1 MTRPEFTYDL
11 EQKWLKAL
19 RSGEYAQTTGTLC
32 RVGDGIDRVDK
43 KYCCL
48 GVLAEV
54 LVDEGVLPPESVG
67 LVDRSTD
74 SVHTTELPYDMAT
87 ARYGETHPLIK
98 WNDEL
103 RQNFNEIANGIANGS
118 VYTDRS

>member
-19 RSGEYAQTTGTLC
+19 RSGKYAQTTGTLC
-32 RVGDGIDRVDK
+32 KVSGTGDSLNK
-43 KYCCL
+43 SYCCL

-54 LVDEGVLPPESVG
+54 LVDECVLPPTEVG
-67 LVDRSTD
+67 LIDRSTGT
-74 SVHTTELPYDMAT
+74 VHTTELPYDMAT

-103 RQNFNEIANGIANGS
+103 RRNFNEIANSIDNGS
-118 VYTDRS
+118 VYTDRG